1 MTLVNAS
8 PPAGPRI
15 DPVRGGSTWEEGRP
29 VAVQD
34 GRQRRP
40 AGSPRALV
48 ASIAGTTLWILALCL
63 LGFVLWFAF
72 LSRLHY
78 DRIQVESYANFRA
91 ELALATAPTG
101 PTNPADPQ
109 QLLAPG
115 TAIGV
120 LNIPDIGLTTVIFEG
135 TTGQVLES
143 GPGLLRDTPLP
154 GQPGVSVIFG
164 RRAAYGGPFSRLP
177 WVQVGEVFTVTTGQG
192 VASYR
197 VIDLRRAGDPVPPAP
212 AAGQGRLI
220 LVTAD
225 GPPLAP
231 FGVLRIDADLIS
243 KPVPAPTMVIS
254 AADLSPSEQVLG
266 TDPNALEPIVLWGAL
281 LLGVSALVG
290 WTERQWGRWQTWIV
304 AVPVVLF
311 VSLSIADQVA
321 CLLPNLM

>member
-1 MTLVNAS
+1 MTLVNVS
-8 PPAGPRI
+8 STSGPNT
-15 DPVRGGSTWEEGRP
+15 GGNTWEEGRP
-29 VAVQD
+29 VAGWD
-34 GRQRRP
+34 SRERRQPGRP
-40 AGSPRALV
+40 ASLLREMVGSAM
-48 ASIAGTTLWILALCL
+48 WILALCL

-91 ELALATAPTG
+91 SLALATAPTG
-101 PTNPADPQ
+101 PTQPA
-109 QLLAPG
+109 APG
-115 TAIGV
+115 KLLVPGTPVGV
-120 LNIPDIGLTTVIFEG
+120 LNIPEIGLTTVIFEG
-135 TTGQVLES
+135 TSGRVLES
-143 GPGLLRDTPLP
+143 GPGHLRDTPLP
-154 GQPGVSVIFG
+154 GQPGISVIFG

-177 WVQVGEVFTVTTGQG
+177 WVRVGDVFTVTTGQG

-197 VIDLRRAGDPVPPAP
+197 VLDLRRAGNPVPLPP

-243 KPVPAPTMVIS
+243 KPSPAPAMVVS
-254 AADLSPSEQVLG
+254 AAEVGPSEQALG
-266 TDPNALEPIVLWGAL
+266 TDPSALVPVVLWGAL
-281 LLGVSALVG
+281 LLGAVALLAWAG
-290 WTERQWGRWQTWIV
+290 QRWGRWQTWIV

-311 VSLSIADQVA
+311 LSLSISDQVA